1 MNEQPA
7 YPCTP
12 RAEWRI
18 ALSRRFND
26 PWHDRLYSHVLKP
39 VLDEAGILLEC
50 KWAKNTTR
58 SVDYWMNKM
67 GIILEI
73 SDIHVVV
80 DIDRSAAVD
89 FEINRSRLISGKHYT
104 PSLSTTFPKH
114 KILVSGGF
122 STYGAFI
129 FTPVRLLIREGS
141 KKQHQEY
148 PNTYVLY
155 INRDYSIQD
164 AVSRL
169 SSVIC
174 SAKKARLIRLNTFS
188 NSIVCP
194 IAIELTSLARAI
206 ERDKSVPDI
215 ENDIFNLAFREALA
229 EEDIPLLLNRVRKFW
244 VEVMLGQTTRPS
256 TFWGV
261 VRMMHRLVAYAVFS
275 IAGKTLDNKGFR
287 ILIWMS
293 AVINAI
299 YFSLNYGKFNL
310 NSSKYKQK
318 SDAKLIGVDLSGGNF
333 IGAHLRKTNLSA
345 AELNTVDFRD
355 ANLSEANLTAASLA
369 KANVSKASLSNA
381 DLSGANL
388 SGASGKYADFS
399 NAILTN
405 ANLSESDLANANF
418 FCADL
423 YWANL
428 FGANLEE
435 ANLRAADLRMANLE
449 EANLKG
455 VKRDEKTHWPE
466 LSVFEK
472 ARNIP
477 EDLHKFLVE
486 SEGSTRYGINKLPEK
501 LSDDAK
507 RALFY
512 ATEECSR
519 MRHEGI
525 GTEHI
530 LIGLIIESGSHGAR
544 ILKDMG
550 VGIKRIRETVVSLF
564 GTGTH
569 CLDSIALTPKALEL
583 ISTAQKLAVIYEE
596 EDVDCDTI
604 IEAISITECAGK
616 STLVAVMEPM
626 HTSLEELIAHIKRR
640 DS

>member
-1 MNEQPA
+1 MNEQLA

-67 GIILEI
+67 GIILEV
-73 SDIHVVV
+73 SDIHVIV

-104 PSLSTTFPKH
+104 PSLSSTFPKH
-114 KILVSGGF
+114 RISVSGGF
-122 STYGAFI
+122 GAYGTFI
-129 FTPVRLLIREGS
+129 FAPLRIRIREGS

-164 AVSRL
+164 AVRRL

-174 SAKKARLIRLNTFS
+174 AAKKARLIRLNLIS
-188 NSIVCP
+188 HAIVCP
-194 IAIELTSLARAI
+194 IVMELTSLARAI
-206 ERDKSVPDI
+206 ERGKSVPNI
-215 ENDIFNLAFREALA
+215 ENDIFDVAFRETLA
-229 EEDIPLLLNRVRKFW
+229 EEVIPLLLNRVRKFW
-244 VEVMLGQTTRPS
+244 VEVKLGQTTRPS
-256 TFWGV
+256 TFRGV
-261 VRMMHRLVAYAVFS
+261 VRMMHRHVEYAVFS
-275 IAGKTLDNKGFR
+275 IAGKTLDNKGIR
-287 ILIWMS
+287 ILIWMI
-293 AVINAI
+293 AVINAL
-299 YFSLNYGKFNL
+299 YFSLSYGKFNP
-310 NSSKYKQK
+310 NSNKYKQR
-318 SDAKLIGVDLSGGNF
+318 SNAKLIGVDLSGGNF
-333 IGAHLRKTNLSA
+333 IGADLRKTNLSG
-345 AELNTVDFRD
+345 AELNMVDFRD
-355 ANLSEANLTAASLA
+355 ANLTEANLAYASLTN
-369 KANVSKASLSNA
+369 ANVSKASLSNA
-381 DLSGANL
+381 DLSGVNL
-388 SGASGKYADFS
+388 SGASGMYADFS

-418 FCADL
+418 LCADL

-449 EANLKG
+449 EANLKS
-455 VKRDEKTHWPE
+455 VKWDEKTHWPE
-466 LSVFEK
+466 LSVFQR

-477 EDLHKFLVE
+477 EDLHRFLVE
-486 SEGSTRYGINKLPEK
+486 SEKSTRYGINKLPEK
-501 LSDDAK
+501 LSDAAK

-530 LIGLIIESGSHGAR
+530 LIGIIIESGSHGAR

-550 VGIKRIRETVVSLF
+550 VNIKRIRETVVNLF

-569 CLDSIALTPKALEL
+569 LLDSIPLTPKASEL
-583 ISTAQKLAVIYEE
+583 IATAQKLAVINGKK
-596 EDVDCDTI
+596 DVDCDTI
-604 IEAISITECAGK
+604 VEAISITECAGK
-616 STLVAVMEPM
+616 VALVAVMAPM
-626 HTSLEELIAHIKRR
+626 HTSLEELVAKIKRR
-640 DS
+640 DG